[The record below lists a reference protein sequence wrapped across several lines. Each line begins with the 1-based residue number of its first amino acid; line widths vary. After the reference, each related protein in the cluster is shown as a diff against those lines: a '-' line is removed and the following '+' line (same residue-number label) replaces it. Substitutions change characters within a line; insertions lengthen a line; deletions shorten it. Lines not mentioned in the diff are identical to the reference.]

1 MNNFSLNKK
10 QIEEYQ
16 KNRDPYLFIDFVDN
30 VVPGESIEGYKDLR
44 VKEWFF
50 DVHWPGDPNMPGM
63 LQIEALVQMASLSIL
78 TLPNNKGKIMYL
90 ISADKLIFK
99 KKIVPFS
106 KFEIKTEV
114 VSWKRGIGKFKGV
127 GLVNSELCCN
137 AEFSLILPDEIK
149 QFNIKKISL

>member
-1 MNNFSLNKK
+1 MELILDKK
-10 QIEEYQ
+10 NILEYQ
-16 KNRDPYLFIDFVDN
+16 KNRDPYLMIDYATK
-30 VVPGESIEGYKDLR
+30 VVPGKIAEGFKQLSDN
-44 VKEWFF
+44 EWFF

-114 VSWKRGIGKFKGV
+114 ISWKRGIGKFKGV
-127 GLVNSELCCN
+127 GLINSELCCN

-149 QFNIKKISL
+149 QFNIK

>member
-1 MNNFSLNKK
+1 MKLTRN
-10 QIEEYQ
+10 QIIKIQ
-16 KNRDPYLFIDFVDN
+16 KNRDPYLMIDYATK
-30 VVPGESIEGYKDLR
+30 VVPGKIAEGFKQLSDN
-44 VKEWFF
+44 EWFF

-114 VSWKRGIGKFKGV
+114 ISWKRGIGKFKGV
-127 GLVNSELCCN
+127 GLINSELCCN

-149 QFNIKKISL
+149 QFNIK

>member
-63 LQIEALVQMASLSIL
+63 LQIEALTQMSALSIL
-78 TLPNNKGKIMYL
+78 TLPGNKGKIMYL
-90 ISADKLIFK
+90 ISAEKLVFK
-99 KKIVPFS
+99 RASVPMNNSSPMLVPSSCCPDSIPFAISS
-106 KFEIKTEV
+106 KP
-114 VSWKRGIGKFKGV
+114 SM
-127 GLVNSELCCN
+127 
-137 AEFSLILPDEIK
+137 
-149 QFNIKKISL
+149 